1 MNGGQPPSRTACAA
15 DEEKRPLL
23 RPSNTP
29 NATASPSAPTSS
41 APHGGHTSVNV
52 DAYTD
57 TCDTDSDSDSDS
69 ASDDESCS
77 RVSASSHRTPA
88 HPPHPVLLPMD
99 CLAVVFTYLPT
110 MRAVLLASASCRAW
124 RTLGL
129 SDVLWRAPYKA
140 LKESARLGPPCGRPV
155 EELAEVSEAFETC
168 KLEGE
173 NLPSSGTSARDV
185 WQKCVAPPG
194 HALSSEGS
202 FGGRYHAKY
211 HALCAAGTGGAASV
225 ARAQKW
231 CCAPIANRLDR
242 FAVPFILVFFIV
254 TFVFGTLP
262 AEREHTFQSLSLC
275 VLAGEYHTDTPPPV
289 TVAPEVLTHAP
300 APGDGSS
307 SSTDSSSSLGFDW
320 MIQQLVLIPL
330 AGWRLTTWSRV
341 PSLVFCGAAMRVVHV
356 FLAFAPS
363 CLVLAPKL
371 NVYHSC
377 SLVCVFVR

>member
-1 MNGGQPPSRTACAA
+1 
-15 DEEKRPLL
+15 
-23 RPSNTP
+23 
-29 NATASPSAPTSS
+29 
-41 APHGGHTSVNV
+41 
-52 DAYTD
+52 
-57 TCDTDSDSDSDS
+57 
-69 ASDDESCS
+69 
-77 RVSASSHRTPA
+77 
-88 HPPHPVLLPMD
+88 
-99 CLAVVFTYLPT
+99 
-110 MRAVLLASASCRAW
+110 MRAVLLASATCRAW

-173 NLPSSGTSARDV
+173 NLPNSGASPRDV
-185 WQKCVAPPG
+185 WQKCVTPPG
-194 HALSSEGS
+194 HALSSGDS

-262 AEREHTFQSLSLC
+262 AEREHTFQTLSLC
-275 VLAGEYHTDTPPPV
+275 VLAGQYHTDTPQSPPPPLP
-289 TVAPEVLTHAP
+289 APPLDVLTPAP
-300 APGDGSS
+300 APADGGSS
-307 SSTDSSSSLGFDW
+307 SSDSSSSLGFDW

-371 NVYHSC
+371 NIYHSC
-377 SLVCVFVR
+377 SLVCSYLFCFATMPHRRHRTRHRPHRPGSTWPYCWSV